1 MNFDKLTPVD
11 SSIFLHYVAV

>member
-1 MNFDKLTPVD
+1 MNFDELTPVD